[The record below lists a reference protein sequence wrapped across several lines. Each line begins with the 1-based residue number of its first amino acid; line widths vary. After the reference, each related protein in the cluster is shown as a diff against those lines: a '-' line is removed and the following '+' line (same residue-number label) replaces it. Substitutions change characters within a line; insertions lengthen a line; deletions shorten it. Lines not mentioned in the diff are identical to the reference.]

1 MEAGT
6 MTKRKRTRLGC
17 GGGEKIPA
25 RIQARK
31 EGGRQSYGLSR
42 EGMLREDKCGRER
55 VARIRLRPRVASRV
69 VERDSRMEEEKGNEG
84 NGRVKGGRGKRA
96 RKRRRERKRISDEG
110 ARAGGRKGGT
120 RRHRLDR

>member
-25 RIQARK
+25 RVRARK
-31 EGGRQSYGLSR
+31 EGGRQSHGLSR
-42 EGMLREDKCGRER
+42 EGMLREDKRRRER

-84 NGRVKGGRGKRA
+84 NGRIKGGRGKRE
-96 RKRRRERKRISDEG
+96 RRRERENERRGSASRGEEG
-110 ARAGGRKGGT
+110 RDTSASA
-120 RRHRLDR
+120 